1 VQTEIRPQVVLLA
14 VLSFLTGGLAP
25 APTQASSFEG
35 STESCT
41 KVQVK
46 QIEQEATKGS
56 ATAQKHLGDLYA
68 QGQCVSQD
76 YVQAASWYRRS
87 AEQENAEAQLE
98 LGMFLLEG
106 KEVPQDAGEA
116 AKWFRRAAEQNLH
129 PAQYALGSLYSQG
142 RGVPKNLVEAYK
154 WIRISAPKLDTHTHD
169 VLATL
174 AKSMTH
180 DETDQAEAQAQAWM
194 TAHGSSAP

>member
-1 VQTEIRPQVVLLA
+1 MRHCAQSRSGISSYAPTQDETLIVFECRLPASPRSFVQTEIRPQVVLLA

-129 PAQYALGSLYSQG
+129 PAQYALGSLYSQ
-142 RGVPKNLVEAYK
+142 
-154 WIRISAPKLDTHTHD
+154 
-169 VLATL
+169 
-174 AKSMTH
+174 
-180 DETDQAEAQAQAWM
+180 
-194 TAHGSSAP
+194 